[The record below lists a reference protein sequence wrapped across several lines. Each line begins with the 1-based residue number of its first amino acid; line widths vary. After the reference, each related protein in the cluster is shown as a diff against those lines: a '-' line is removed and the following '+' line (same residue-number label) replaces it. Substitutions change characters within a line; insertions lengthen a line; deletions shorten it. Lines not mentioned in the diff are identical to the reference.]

1 MKSDSGV
8 AFRTECKGTSDY
20 ARRGCFVIG
29 KNRIDEKTREWAEK
43 KKKEK
48 KNLAAPFRE
57 QRQHERI
64 SLTSRL
70 FVPWQPFVCRR
81 VRH

>member
-8 AFRTECKGTSDY
+8 ALRTECKGTSDY
-20 ARRGCFVIG
+20 ARRGRFVIG

-48 KNLAAPFRE
+48 KTWLPPFE
-57 QRQHERI
+57 NNDSTNG
-64 SLTSRL
+64 SL
-70 FVPWQPFVCRR
+70 
-81 VRH
+81 